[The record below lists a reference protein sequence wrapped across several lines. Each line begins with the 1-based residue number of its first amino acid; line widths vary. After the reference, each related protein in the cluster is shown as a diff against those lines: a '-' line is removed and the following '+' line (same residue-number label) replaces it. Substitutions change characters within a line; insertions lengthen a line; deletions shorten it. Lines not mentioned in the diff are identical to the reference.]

1 MHALFKETLGEM
13 LATRIEAS
21 LIKKK
26 EERSI
31 VATTQSLTPF
41 ASQFRQYHYD
51 IVTAFYFRIL
61 NWFFFFRKMYLY

>member
-26 EERSI
+26 KKE
-31 VATTQSLTPF
+31 VL
-41 ASQFRQYHYD
+41 
-51 IVTAFYFRIL
+51 
-61 NWFFFFRKMYLY
+61 